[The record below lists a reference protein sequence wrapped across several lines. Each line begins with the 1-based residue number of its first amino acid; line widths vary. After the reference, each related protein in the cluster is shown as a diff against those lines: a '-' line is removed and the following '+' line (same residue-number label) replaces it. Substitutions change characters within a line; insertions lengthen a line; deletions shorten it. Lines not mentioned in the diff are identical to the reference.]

1 MRFMQASIGRVFRT
15 WPDRSV
21 PTAVSKA
28 EFFEMCPSGASRGH
42 VRFQRDSDHRR
53 TTHLK
58 TGASRARPANVS
70 LQRLLSEPKVVL
82 TVTKRVLGFGVACG
96 VCTLGRT

>member
-1 MRFMQASIGRVFRT
+1 MFIFGYHKLVLAPTNAIKDSEMVEKRSI
-15 WPDRSV
+15 
-21 PTAVSKA
+21 
-28 EFFEMCPSGASRGH
+28 
-42 VRFQRDSDHRR
+42 
-53 TTHLK
+53 K

-96 VCTLGRT
+96 VCTLVRK